1 MKVGVTLPAMIPG
14 TGRELLLRWAQRA
27 DEGPFSC
34 VSTGEL
40 VAGPAHD
47 AMITLAVAAAVTTR
61 VRLLTNVLA
70 LPLHRAGLLAKQ
82 AASIDVVS
90 EGRLT
95 LGLGIGGKKPMLFK
109 VTGDAA
115 AHSNYPDYSVAP
127 APYEGR
133 AEGMNA
139 QVEWMRKVWAGEE
152 PEPGSGTAGPRPV
165 QAGGPELLV
174 GGFAP
179 SALQRAAAWADG
191 LTTFSHRPDLDKIA
205 TDFAVT
211 RQAWRDAGRGEPRL
225 VASFC
230 FALGPQAEEGRER
243 YVRSHYAHLGPEGQ
257 AKIAANMDTI
267 SERAVRDVLHALEDL
282 GADEVVPVP
291 MIPELAQVDRLAELV
306 A

>member
-40 VAGPAHD
+40 VATPAHD
-47 AMITLAVAAAVTTR
+47 AMVTLAVAAAVTTR
-61 VRLLTNVLA
+61 VRLMTNVLA

-95 LGLGIGGKKPMLFK
+95 LGIGIGGKKPMLFK

-115 AHSNYPDYSVAP
+115 SHANFPDYAAAP

-133 AEGMNA
+133 AEGLTA
-139 QVEWMRKVWAGEE
+139 QVELMRRIWAGEE
-152 PEPGSGTAGPRPV
+152 AVAGTGPVGPPPV
-165 QAGGPELLV
+165 QPGGPELLV

-179 SALQRAAAWADG
+179 AAIRRAAPWAAG
-191 LTTFSHRPDLDKIA
+191 LTTFSHQPDLDKVA
-205 TDFAVT
+205 ADFATT
-211 RQAWRDAGRGEPRL
+211 RAAWAEAGRGEPRL
-225 VASFC
+225 VASC
-230 FALGPQAEEGRER
+230 YFALGPEAEEGRAR
-243 YVRSHYAHLGPEGQ
+243 YVQRHYHHLGPEGQ
-257 AKIAANMDTI
+257 AKIGAAITTVSDQ
-267 SERAVRDVLHALEDL
+267 ALRDVLSRLADL

-291 MIPELAQVDRLAELV
+291 MVPELAQVDRLADLV

>member
-1 MKVGVTLPAMIPG
+1 MKVGVTLPSMLPG

-47 AMITLAVAAAVTTR
+47 AMTTLAAAAAVTTR
-61 VRLLTNVLA
+61 VRLMTNVLA

-82 AASIDVVS
+82 AASIDVLS
-90 EGRLT
+90 DGRLT

-115 AHSNYPDYSVAP
+115 AHSNFPDYTVAP

-133 AEGMNA
+133 ADGMVP
-139 QVEWMRKVWAGEE
+139 QVAWMRRIWVGEE
-152 PEPGSGTAGPRPV
+152 PEPGAGTAGPAPV

-179 SALQRAAAWADG
+179 AALQRAASWANG
-191 LTTFSHRPDLDKIA
+191 LTTFSHQPDLDKVA
-205 TDFAVT
+205 ADFDVT
-211 RQAWRDAGRGEPRL
+211 RAAWREAGCGEPRL
-225 VASFC
+225 VAAC
-230 FALGPQAEEGRER
+230 YFALGPQAEEGRDTFVQR
-243 YVRSHYAHLGPEGQ
+243 HYHHLGPEGQ
-257 AKIAANMDTI
+257 AKIGAAITTVG
-267 SERAVRDVLHALEDL
+267 EAVLRDVLRRLEDL

-291 MIPELAQVDRLAELV
+291 MVPELAQVDRLADLV